1 MRKPDVNGYYH
12 CDNAP
17 DCDYLVDEYMYS
29 DEELANPDDTV
40 LCPRCT
46 RVEYLTDVERMEI
59 W

>member
-1 MRKPDVNGYYH
+1 MNRTSTDTTDATTP
-12 CDNAP
+12 P

-29 DEELANPDDTV
+29 DEELANMDDLV

-46 RVEYLTDVERMEI
+46 RVEYLTDTERMEI